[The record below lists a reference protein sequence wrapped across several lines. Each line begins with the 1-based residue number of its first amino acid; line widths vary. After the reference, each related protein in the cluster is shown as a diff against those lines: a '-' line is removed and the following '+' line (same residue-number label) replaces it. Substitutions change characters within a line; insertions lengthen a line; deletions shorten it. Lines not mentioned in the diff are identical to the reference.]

1 MVWFEQFIH
10 LEQTNDPTPEQIQA
24 ATAMLANTA
33 QNLLDNNMGVIV
45 PYFSV
50 AEEFLQQLKIDYF
63 QQHGTLNLASTGAD
77 ANTQQQLFYASVEEK
92 NMPWINQGSASS
104 AVTGLIIRTPIKPL
118 SEQEAAQDKTRD
130 RLTGRP
136 LDEKGRYSLQIS
148 VDGTVYEP
156 KFHSCATAECMAAKA
171 NFDMSDKNTQAYIKA
186 VENKALKDFGD
197 AAKVVIILGTGST
210 VAAPVVGIAKGV
222 DYATTL
228 VTVVRNDKYIEQL
241 LNAGG
246 NLAAEEY
253 MVKVWKIPKPIAQ
266 QIVTSIDLVGG
277 WRGFEE
283 KYKAKN

>member
-104 AVTGLIIRTPIKPL
+104 EVTGLIIRTPIKPL
-118 SEQEAAQDKTRD
+118 SDQEAAEDKTRD

-186 VENKALKDFGD
+186 VEDKALKDFGN
-197 AAKVVIILGTGST
+197 AAKVVIILGTGSAA
-210 VAAPVVGIAKGV
+210 AAPVVSIAKGV
-222 DYATTL
+222 DDTATLISMIKDDQYASETF
-228 VTVVRNDKYIEQL
+228 KS
-241 LNAGG
+241 ASSG
-246 NLAAEEY
+246 LAKEY
-253 MVKVWKIPKPIAQ
+253 MTKVWKVPTQIAEK
-266 QIVTSIDLVGG
+266 IVASIELFGG
-277 WRGFEE
+277 WDFFIE
-283 KYKAKN
+283 KYNEKQ